1 MTFRPHTSHI
11 FQTAIAKMTALVAC
25 LILSSF
31 FVCAQDFDA
40 HVRVFFPFDSPVLS
54 ESYMTNAATFQ
65 TLDALVAGIKDGSSV
80 EVISYSSPEGN
91 VSYNLNLSRNRAK
104 SVVNFLEARYPEL
117 RGRIRTTSGAES
129 WDDLRRQVSADARL
143 SASAKKNILS
153 IIDGSDAPDTK
164 EKALKALPQYKAL
177 YSNYFRSL
185 RFADISLR
193 IENSDKVGVPA
204 ANSEI
209 SGGSVNAGK
218 RLPVVYF
225 PLSETTIHPE
235 YMGNEANIALL
246 REMLSDPERVPSRIV
261 IEGAASPEGPYS
273 INERLGANR
282 AKTLVN
288 FLVSEFPYLKDRI
301 VVRSVAEDWA
311 GLRAC
316 ILANGTL
323 GENAKSELI
332 GIIDSNN
339 TPARKEAL
347 LKASASYP
355 VVEKECLP
363 YIRYARIGNIEFEK
377 PAQPQPAVTTPQ
389 DTTPQD
395 TTPQDT
401 TVRET
406 VVPADTT
413 SAPVIIDT
421 TDLFPARDT
430 LDAIAAADTTATVKP
445 FEGGIVPA
453 FPAQFK
459 GNRNM
464 IAAVKTNLLY
474 DAVTALN
481 VEVEV
486 PIANRFSVTWEDVF
500 PWWETGNKYC
510 FQLWEMGAEARY
522 WFKPWETVGTEKLR
536 GWFVGPYVM
545 SGKYDFQYD
554 KSINYQGEMW
564 SVGATAGYAMPI
576 GKKKRVNLEFS
587 LSMGY
592 MKTHFRHYIPTDS
605 YDKLI
610 HDPAGDG
617 SFYNIFKYPTKAKV
631 SLVVP
636 ISYGKKEARHE

>member
-1 MTFRPHTSHI
+1 MTFRHRTDNI
-11 FQTAIAKMTALVAC
+11 FSVAITKMTALVVC
-25 LILSSF
+25 LALNVF
-31 FVCAQDFDA
+31 FMRAQVIDT
-40 HVRVFFPFDSPVLS
+40 HVRVYFPFDSPVLS
-54 ESYMTNAATFQ
+54 ESYMSNASAFHAI
-65 TLDALVAGIKDGSSV
+65 DSLVAGLQDGSV
-80 EVISYSSPEGN
+80 IEVVSYSSPEGN
-91 VSYNLNLSRNRAK
+91 VHYNLNLSRNRAA
-104 SVVNFLEARYPEL
+104 SVVSYLEAKYPQMH
-117 RGRIRTTSGAES
+117 GRIRTTSGAES
-129 WDDLRRQVSADARL
+129 WDDLRAKVSEDSRL
-143 SASAKKNILS
+143 SDSSKSAIVA
-153 IIDGSDAPDTK
+153 IIDGNDDPDSK
-164 EKALKALPQYKAL
+164 ESALKALPQYKAL

-185 RFADISLR
+185 RFADITLR
-193 IENSDKVGVPA
+193 IANLAKAEVQDE
-204 ANSEI
+204 NSEI
-209 SGGSVNAGK
+209 SEGSAARGEGQ
-218 RLPVVYF
+218 PIVYF
-225 PLSETTIHPE
+225 PLSETTIRPE
-235 YMGNEANIALL
+235 YMGNEANIAVL
-246 REMLSDPERVPSRIV
+246 REMLSDPNRVPSRV
-261 IEGAASPEGPYS
+261 FIEGAASPEGPVS
-273 INERLGANR
+273 INERLGATR
-282 AKTLVN
+282 AKVLVD
-288 FLVSEFPYLKDRI
+288 FLTSEFPYLKDRI

-311 GLRAC
+311 GLRAS

-323 GENAKSELI
+323 GSAEKEELI

-339 TPARKEAL
+339 SPARKEAL

-363 YIRYARIGNIEFEK
+363 YIRYARIGNIEFE
-377 PAQPQPAVTTPQ
+377 APAVTEPA
-389 DTTPQD
+389 DTTPKD
-395 TTPQDT
+395 TTPKDT
-401 TVRET
+401 VTT

-413 SAPVIIDT
+413 SAPVAVDT

-430 LDAIAAADTTATVKP
+430 LEAVAPVDTTAKVNP
-445 FEGGIVPA
+445 YEGGIVPA
-453 FPAQFK
+453 FPAPAK
-459 GNRNM
+459 GYRNM

-474 DAVTALN
+474 DAVTGLN

-486 PIANRFSVTWEDVF
+486 PIANRFSVAWEDVF

-510 FQLWEMGAEARY
+510 FQLWEMGAEARF

-554 KSINYQGEMW
+554 KSLNYQGELW

-592 MKTHFRHYIPTDS
+592 MKTHFRHYLPTDS

>member
-1 MTFRPHTSHI
+1 MTFRHRTNNI
-11 FQTAIAKMTALVAC
+11 FSVAITKMTALVVC
-25 LILSSF
+25 LALNVFSMR
-31 FVCAQDFDA
+31 AQDSDT
-40 HVRVFFPFDSPVLS
+40 HVRVYFPFDSPVLS
-54 ESYMTNAATFQ
+54 GTYMSNASAFHAI
-65 TLDALVAGIKDGSSV
+65 DSLVAGLQDGSV
-80 EVISYSSPEGN
+80 IEVVSYSSPEGN
-91 VSYNLNLSRNRAK
+91 VLYNLNLSRNRAA
-104 SVVNFLEARYPEL
+104 SVVSYLEAKYPQL
-117 RGRIRTTSGAES
+117 LGRIRTTSGAES
-129 WDDLRRQVSADARL
+129 WDDLRAKVSADSRL
-143 SASAKKNILS
+143 SDSSKSAIVA
-153 IIDGSDAPDTK
+153 IIDGNDDPDSK
-164 EKALKALPQYKAL
+164 ESALKALPQYKAL

-185 RFADISLR
+185 RFADITLR
-193 IENSDKVGVPA
+193 IANSAKAEVQDE
-204 ANSEI
+204 NSEI
-209 SGGSVNAGK
+209 SESSAAAGEGQ
-218 RLPVVYF
+218 PVVYF
-225 PLSETTIHPE
+225 PLSETTIRPE
-235 YMGNEANIALL
+235 YMGNEANIAVL
-246 REMLSDPERVPSRIV
+246 REMLSDPNRVPSRIV
-261 IEGAASPEGPYS
+261 IEGAASPEGPVS
-273 INERLGANR
+273 INERLGATR
-282 AKTLVN
+282 AKVLVN
-288 FLVSEFPYLKDRI
+288 FLTSEFPYLKDRI

-311 GLRAC
+311 GLRAS

-323 GENAKSELI
+323 GSSEKEEFI

-339 TPARKEAL
+339 SPARKEAL

-363 YIRYARIGNIEFEK
+363 YVRYARIGNIEFE
-377 PAQPQPAVTTPQ
+377 APAVTEPAVTEPA
-389 DTTPQD
+389 DTTPKD
-395 TTPQDT
+395 TTPKDT
-401 TVRET
+401 VTT

-413 SAPVIIDT
+413 SAPVAVDT

-430 LDAIAAADTTATVKP
+430 LEAVAPVDTTAKVNP
-445 FEGGIVPA
+445 YEGGIVPA
-453 FPAQFK
+453 FPAPAK
-459 GNRNM
+459 GYRNM

-474 DAVTALN
+474 DAVTGLN

-486 PIANRFSVTWEDVF
+486 PIANRFSVAWEDVF

-510 FQLWEMGAEARY
+510 FQLWEMGAEARF

-554 KSINYQGEMW
+554 KSINYQGELW

-592 MKTHFRHYIPTDS
+592 MKTHFRHYLPTDS

>member
-1 MTFRPHTSHI
+1 MTFRHRTNNI
-11 FQTAIAKMTALVAC
+11 FSVAIAKMTALVVC
-25 LILSSF
+25 LALNVFSMR
-31 FVCAQDFDA
+31 AQDNSA
-40 HVRVFFPFDSPVLS
+40 HIRVYFPFDSPVLS
-54 ESYMTNAATFQ
+54 ESYMSNASAFHAI
-65 TLDALVAGIKDGSSV
+65 DSLVAGLQDGSV
-80 EVISYSSPEGN
+80 IEVVSYSSPEGN
-91 VSYNLNLSRNRAK
+91 VHYNLNLSRNRAA
-104 SVVNFLEARYPEL
+104 SVVSYLEAKYPQMH
-117 RGRIRTTSGAES
+117 GRIRTTSGAES
-129 WDDLRRQVSADARL
+129 WDDLRAKVSADSRL
-143 SASAKKNILS
+143 SDSSKSAIVA
-153 IIDGSDAPDTK
+153 IIDGNDDPDSK
-164 EKALKALPQYKAL
+164 ESALKALPQYKAL

-185 RFADISLR
+185 RFADITLR
-193 IENSDKVGVPA
+193 IANLAKTEVQDENSGISEGSA
-204 ANSEI
+204 ARGE
-209 SGGSVNAGK
+209 G
-218 RLPVVYF
+218 RPVVYF
-225 PLSETTIHPE
+225 PLSETTIRPE
-235 YMGNEANIALL
+235 YMGNEANIAVL
-246 REMLSDPERVPSRIV
+246 REMLSDPNRVPSRVV
-261 IEGAASPEGPYS
+261 IEGAASPEGPVS
-273 INERLGANR
+273 INERLGATR
-282 AKTLVN
+282 AKVLVD
-288 FLVSEFPYLKDRI
+288 FLTSEFPYLKSRI

-323 GENAKSELI
+323 GSAEKEELI

-339 TPARKEAL
+339 SPARKEAL

-363 YIRYARIGNIEFEK
+363 YIRYARIGNIEFE
-377 PAQPQPAVTTPQ
+377 APAVTEPA
-389 DTTPQD
+389 DTTPED
-395 TTPQDT
+395 TTPKDT
-401 TVRET
+401 VTT

-413 SAPVIIDT
+413 SAPVAVDT

-430 LDAIAAADTTATVKP
+430 LEAVAPVDTTAKVKP
-445 FEGGIVPA
+445 YEGGIVPA
-453 FPAQFK
+453 FPAPAK
-459 GNRNM
+459 GYRNM

-474 DAVTALN
+474 DAVTGLN

-486 PIANRFSVTWEDVF
+486 PIANRFSVAWEDVF

-554 KSINYQGEMW
+554 RNINYQGELW

-592 MKTHFRHYIPTDS
+592 MKTHFRHYLPTDS

>member
-1 MTFRPHTSHI
+1 MTFRHRTNNI
-11 FQTAIAKMTALVAC
+11 FSVAITKMTALVVC
-25 LILSSF
+25 LALNVFSMR
-31 FVCAQDFDA
+31 AQVSDT
-40 HVRVFFPFDSPVLS
+40 HVRVYFPFDSPVLS
-54 ESYMTNAATFQ
+54 ESYMSNASAFHAI
-65 TLDALVAGIKDGSSV
+65 DSLVAGLQDGSV
-80 EVISYSSPEGN
+80 IEVVSYSSPEGN
-91 VSYNLNLSRNRAK
+91 VHYNLNLSRNRAA
-104 SVVNFLEARYPEL
+104 SVVSYLEAKYPQMH
-117 RGRIRTTSGAES
+117 GRIRTTSGAES
-129 WDDLRRQVSADARL
+129 WDDLRAKVSEDSRL
-143 SASAKKNILS
+143 SDSSKSAIVA
-153 IIDGSDAPDTK
+153 IIDGNDDPDSK
-164 EKALKALPQYKAL
+164 ESALKALPQYKAL

-185 RFADISLR
+185 RFADITLR
-193 IENSDKVGVPA
+193 IANLAKAEVQDE
-204 ANSEI
+204 NSEI
-209 SGGSVNAGK
+209 SEGSAARGEGQ
-218 RLPVVYF
+218 PVVYF
-225 PLSETTIHPE
+225 PLSETTIRPE
-235 YMGNEANIALL
+235 YMGNEANIAVL
-246 REMLSDPERVPSRIV
+246 REMLSDPNRVPSRVV
-261 IEGAASPEGPYS
+261 IEGAASPEGPVS
-273 INERLGANR
+273 INERLGATR
-282 AKTLVN
+282 AKVLVD
-288 FLVSEFPYLKDRI
+288 FLTSEFPYLKDRI

-311 GLRAC
+311 GLRAS

-323 GENAKSELI
+323 GSAEKEELI

-339 TPARKEAL
+339 SPARKEAL

-363 YIRYARIGNIEFEK
+363 YIRYARIGNIEFE
-377 PAQPQPAVTTPQ
+377 APAVTEPAVTEPA
-389 DTTPQD
+389 DTTPKD
-395 TTPQDT
+395 TTPKDT
-401 TVRET
+401 VTT

-413 SAPVIIDT
+413 SAPVAVDT

-430 LDAIAAADTTATVKP
+430 LEAVAPVDTTAKVNP
-445 FEGGIVPA
+445 YEGGIVPA
-453 FPAQFK
+453 FPAPAK
-459 GNRNM
+459 GYRNM

-474 DAVTALN
+474 DAVTGLN

-486 PIANRFSVTWEDVF
+486 PIANRFSVAWEDVF

-510 FQLWEMGAEARY
+510 FQLWEMGAEARF

-554 KSINYQGEMW
+554 KSINYQGELW

-592 MKTHFRHYIPTDS
+592 MKTHFRHYLPTDS

>member
-1 MTFRPHTSHI
+1 MTFRHRTSNI
-11 FQTAIAKMTALVAC
+11 FSVAITKMTALVAC
-25 LILSSF
+25 LFLSVF
-31 FVCAQDFDA
+31 YVRAQANDA
-40 HVRVFFPFDSPVLS
+40 RVRVYFPFDSPVLS
-54 ESYMTNAATFQ
+54 ETYMSNASAFQ
-65 TLDALVAGIKDGSSV
+65 AIDNYVAGLQDGSTI
-80 EVISYSSPEGN
+80 EVVSYSSPEGN
-91 VSYNLNLSRNRAK
+91 VNYNLNLSRNRAK
-104 SVVNFLEARYPEL
+104 SVVSFLEAKYPQL

-129 WDDLRRQVSADARL
+129 WDDLRSQVSADSRL
-143 SASAKKNILS
+143 SASAKKSILS
-153 IIDGSDAPDTK
+153 IIDGSDAPDVK
-164 EKALKALPQYKAL
+164 ESALKALPQYKAL

-193 IENSDKVGVPA
+193 IENSAKVGDSA
-204 ANSEI
+204 ANSEFSASSANMTG
-209 SGGSVNAGK
+209 SG
-218 RLPVVYF
+218 LPIVYF

-235 YMGNEANIALL
+235 YMGNEANIAVL

-273 INERLGANR
+273 INERLGATR
-282 AKTLVN
+282 AKVLVN
-288 FLVSEFPYLKDRI
+288 FLTSEFPYLKNRI
-301 VVRSVAEDWA
+301 VVRSVAEDWD

-316 ILANGTL
+316 ILANGSL
-323 GENAKSELI
+323 SEGEKAELV

-339 TPARKEAL
+339 SPVRKEAL

-363 YIRYARIGNIEFEK
+363 YIRYARIGNIEFETS
-377 PAQPQPAVTTPQ
+377 PAVE
-389 DTTPQD
+389 DTTPKD
-395 TTPQDT
+395 TTPKDT
-401 TVRET
+401 VTT

-413 SAPVIIDT
+413 SAPVAVDT

-430 LDAIAAADTTATVKP
+430 LDAVAPVDTTAKVNPYT
-445 FEGGIVPA
+445 GGIVPA
-453 FPAQFK
+453 FPAPAK
-459 GNRNM
+459 GYRNM

-474 DAVTALN
+474 DAVTGLN

-486 PIANRFSVTWEDVF
+486 PIANRFSVAWEDVF

-522 WFKPWETVGTEKLR
+522 WFKPWETIGTEKLR

-636 ISYGKKEARHE
+636 LTYGKKEVRHE

>member
-1 MTFRPHTSHI
+1 MTLRHHTSNI
-11 FQTAIAKMTALVAC
+11 FTSAIAKMTALVVC
-25 LILSSF
+25 LVLSVFS
-31 FVCAQDFDA
+31 VRAQANDA
-40 HVRVFFPFDSPVLS
+40 HVRVYFPFDSPVLS
-54 ESYMTNAATFQ
+54 ENYMSNASAFQ
-65 TLDALVAGIKDGSSV
+65 AIDNYVAGLQDGSTI
-80 EVISYSSPEGN
+80 EVVSYSSPEGN
-91 VSYNLNLSRNRAK
+91 VHYNLNLSRNRAK
-104 SVVNFLEARYPEL
+104 SVVNYLEAKYPQL
-117 RGRIRTTSGAES
+117 HGRIRTTSGAES
-129 WDDLRRQVSADARL
+129 WDDLRAKVSADSRL
-143 SASAKKNILS
+143 SASSKKSILS
-153 IIDGSDAPDTK
+153 IIDSNDAPDSK
-164 EKALKALPQYKAL
+164 ESALKALPQYKAL

-193 IENSDKVGVPA
+193 IENYANAGDSA
-204 ANSEI
+204 ANSEF
-209 SGGSVNAGK
+209 SESSANMTGRG
-218 RLPVVYF
+218 LPIVYF

-235 YMGNEANIALL
+235 YMGNEANIAVL

-282 AKTLVN
+282 ARTLVN
-288 FLVSEFPYLKDRI
+288 FLVSEFPYLKDRL
-301 VVRSVAEDWA
+301 VVRSVAEDWD

-323 GENAKSELI
+323 GENEKSELI
-332 GIIDSNN
+332 GIIDSSN

-377 PAQPQPAVTTPQ
+377 PATVEPV
-389 DTTPQD
+389 DTTPVD
-395 TTPQDT
+395 TTPKDTVT
-401 TVRET
+401 TVA
-406 VVPADTT
+406 PADTT
-413 SAPVIIDT
+413 ATPAAVDT
-421 TDLFPARDT
+421 TNLFPARDT
-430 LDAIAAADTTATVKP
+430 LDAIPAADTTAAVKP

-453 FPAQFK
+453 FPAPAK
-459 GNRNM
+459 GYRNM

-474 DAVTALN
+474 DAVTGLN

-486 PIANRFSVTWEDVF
+486 PIANRFSVAWEDVF

-510 FQLWEMGAEARY
+510 FQLWEMGAEARF

-554 KSINYQGEMW
+554 KSLNYQGELW

-592 MKTHFRHYIPTDS
+592 MKTHFRHYLPTDN

-636 ISYGKKEARHE
+636 LTYGKKEVRHE

>member
-1 MTFRPHTSHI
+1 MTFRHHTSNI
-11 FQTAIAKMTALVAC
+11 FKSVIAKMTALVAC
-25 LILSSF
+25 LILNVF
-31 FVCAQDFDA
+31 FVRAQDSDA
-40 HVRVFFPFDSPVLS
+40 QVRVFFPFDSPVLS
-54 ESYMTNAATFQ
+54 ESYMTNATTFR
-65 TLDALVAGIKDGSSV
+65 TLDALVAGIKDGSAV
-80 EVISYSSPEGN
+80 EIISYSSPEGN

-104 SVVNFLEARYPEL
+104 AVVNFLEAKYPQL

-129 WDDLRRQVSADARL
+129 WDDLRSQVSADTRL

-153 IIDGSDAPDTK
+153 IIDGNDMPDVK
-164 EKALKALPQYKAL
+164 ESALKALPQYKAL

-193 IENSDKVGVPA
+193 IENSAKVGDSS

-209 SGGSVNAGK
+209 SKSSANTSGRG
-218 RLPVVYF
+218 LPIVYF
-225 PLSETTIHPE
+225 PLSETTIYPE
-235 YMGNEANIALL
+235 YMGNEANIAVL

-261 IEGAASPEGPYS
+261 IEGAASPEGPLS

-282 AKTLVN
+282 ARTLVN
-288 FLVSEFPYLKDRI
+288 FLVAEFPYLKDRL

-323 GENAKSELI
+323 TENEKSELI

-377 PAQPQPAVTTPQ
+377 PATVTPV
-389 DTTPQD
+389 DTT
-395 TTPQDT
+395 
-401 TVRET
+401 
-406 VVPADTT
+406 A
-413 SAPVIIDT
+413 APVAVDS
-421 TDLFPARDT
+421 TDLFPAKDT
-430 LDAIAAADTTATVKP
+430 LNAIPAADTTATVKP

-522 WFKPWETVGTEKLR
+522 WFKPWETIGTEKLR

-545 SGKYDFQYD
+545 SGKYDFQND

-576 GKKKRVNLEFS
+576 GRKKRVNLEFS

-636 ISYGKKEARHE
+636 ISYGKKEVSHE

>member
-1 MTFRPHTSHI
+1 MTFRHRTSNI
-11 FQTAIAKMTALVAC
+11 FSVAIAKMTALVAC
-25 LILSSF
+25 LLLNVF
-31 FVCAQDFDA
+31 FMRAQDSDT
-40 HVRVFFPFDSPVLS
+40 HVRVYFPFDSPVLS
-54 ESYMTNAATFQ
+54 ESYMSNASAFHAI
-65 TLDALVAGIKDGSSV
+65 DSLVAGLQDGSV
-80 EVISYSSPEGN
+80 IEVVSYSSLEGN
-91 VSYNLNLSRNRAK
+91 VHYNLNLSRNRAA
-104 SVVNFLEARYPEL
+104 SVVSYLEAKYPQMH
-117 RGRIRTTSGAES
+117 GRIRTTSGAES
-129 WDDLRRQVSADARL
+129 WDDLRAKVSADSRL
-143 SASAKKNILS
+143 SDSSKSTIVA
-153 IIDGSDAPDTK
+153 IIDGNDDPDSK
-164 EKALKALPQYKAL
+164 ESALKALPQYKAL

-185 RFADISLR
+185 RFADITLR
-193 IENSDKVGVPA
+193 IANLAKAEVQDE
-204 ANSEI
+204 NSEI
-209 SGGSVNAGK
+209 SEGSAARGEGQ
-218 RLPVVYF
+218 PVVYF
-225 PLSETTIHPE
+225 PLSETTIRPE
-235 YMGNEANIALL
+235 YMGNEANIAVL
-246 REMLSDPERVPSRIV
+246 REMLSDPNRVPSRVV
-261 IEGAASPEGPYS
+261 IEGAASPEGPVS
-273 INERLGANR
+273 INERLGATR
-282 AKTLVN
+282 AKVLVN
-288 FLVSEFPYLKDRI
+288 FLTSEFPYLKDRI

-311 GLRAC
+311 GLRAN

-323 GENAKSELI
+323 GSAEKEELI

-339 TPARKEAL
+339 SPVRKEAL

-363 YIRYARIGNIEFEK
+363 YIRYARIGNIEFE
-377 PAQPQPAVTTPQ
+377 APAVTEPA
-389 DTTPQD
+389 DTTPKD
-395 TTPQDT
+395 TTPKDT
-401 TVRET
+401 VTT

-413 SAPVIIDT
+413 SAPVAVDT

-430 LDAIAAADTTATVKP
+430 LEAVAPVDTTAKVNP
-445 FEGGIVPA
+445 YEGGIVPA
-453 FPAQFK
+453 FPAPAK
-459 GNRNM
+459 GYRNM

-474 DAVTALN
+474 DAVTGLN

-486 PIANRFSVTWEDVF
+486 PIANRFSVAWEDVF

-510 FQLWEMGAEARY
+510 FQLWEMGAEARF

-554 KSINYQGEMW
+554 KSLNYQGELW

-592 MKTHFRHYIPTDS
+592 MKTHFRHYLPTDS

>member
-1 MTFRPHTSHI
+1 MTFRHRTNNI
-11 FQTAIAKMTALVAC
+11 FSVAITKMTALVVC
-25 LILSSF
+25 LALNVF
-31 FVCAQDFDA
+31 FLRAQDSDA
-40 HVRVFFPFDSPVLS
+40 QVRVYFPFDSPVLS
-54 ESYMTNAATFQ
+54 ESYMSNASAFHAI
-65 TLDALVAGIKDGSSV
+65 DSLVAGLQNGSV
-80 EVISYSSPEGN
+80 IEVVSYSSPEGN
-91 VSYNLNLSRNRAK
+91 VHYNLNLSRNRAA
-104 SVVNFLEARYPEL
+104 SVVSYLEAKYPQMH
-117 RGRIRTTSGAES
+117 GRIRTTSGAES
-129 WDDLRRQVSADARL
+129 WDDLRTKVSADSRL
-143 SASAKKNILS
+143 SDSSKSAIVA
-153 IIDGSDAPDTK
+153 IIDGNDDPDSK
-164 EKALKALPQYKAL
+164 ESALKALPQYKAL

-185 RFADISLR
+185 RFADITLR
-193 IENSDKVGVPA
+193 IANLAKAEVRDE
-204 ANSEI
+204 NSEI
-209 SGGSVNAGK
+209 SEGSAARGEG
-218 RLPVVYF
+218 LPVVYF
-225 PLSETTIHPE
+225 PLSETTIRPE
-235 YMGNEANIALL
+235 YMGNEANIAVL
-246 REMLSDPERVPSRIV
+246 REMLSDPNRVPSRVV
-261 IEGAASPEGPYS
+261 IEGAASPEGPVS
-273 INERLGANR
+273 INERLGATR
-282 AKTLVN
+282 AKVLVD
-288 FLVSEFPYLKDRI
+288 FLTSEFPYLKDRI

-311 GLRAC
+311 GLRAS

-323 GENAKSELI
+323 GSSEKEEFI

-339 TPARKEAL
+339 SPARKEAL

-363 YIRYARIGNIEFEK
+363 YVRYARIGNIEFE
-377 PAQPQPAVTTPQ
+377 APAVTEPA
-389 DTTPQD
+389 DTTPKD
-395 TTPQDT
+395 TTPKDT
-401 TVRET
+401 VTT

-413 SAPVIIDT
+413 SAPVAVDT

-430 LDAIAAADTTATVKP
+430 LEAVAPVDTTAKVKP
-445 FEGGIVPA
+445 YEGGIVPA
-453 FPAQFK
+453 FPAPAK
-459 GNRNM
+459 GYRNM

-474 DAVTALN
+474 DAVTGLN

-486 PIANRFSVTWEDVF
+486 PIANRFSVAWEDVF

-554 KSINYQGEMW
+554 KSINYQGELW

-592 MKTHFRHYIPTDS
+592 MKTHFRHYLPTDS

>member
-1 MTFRPHTSHI
+1 MTFRHRTNNI
-11 FQTAIAKMTALVAC
+11 FSVAITKMTALVVC
-25 LILSSF
+25 LALNVFSMR
-31 FVCAQDFDA
+31 AQVSDT
-40 HVRVFFPFDSPVLS
+40 HVRVYFPFDSPVLS
-54 ESYMTNAATFQ
+54 ESYMSNASAFHAI
-65 TLDALVAGIKDGSSV
+65 DSLVAGLQDGSV
-80 EVISYSSPEGN
+80 IEVVSYSSPEGN
-91 VSYNLNLSRNRAK
+91 VHYNLNLSRNRAA
-104 SVVNFLEARYPEL
+104 SVVSYLEAKYPQMH
-117 RGRIRTTSGAES
+117 GRIRTTSGAES
-129 WDDLRRQVSADARL
+129 WDDLRAKVSEDSRL
-143 SASAKKNILS
+143 SDSSKSAIVA
-153 IIDGSDAPDTK
+153 IIDGNDDPDSK
-164 EKALKALPQYKAL
+164 ESALKALPQYKAL

-185 RFADISLR
+185 RFADITLR
-193 IENSDKVGVPA
+193 IANLAKAEVRDE
-204 ANSEI
+204 NSEI
-209 SGGSVNAGK
+209 SEGSAARGEGQ
-218 RLPVVYF
+218 PVVYF
-225 PLSETTIHPE
+225 PLSETTIRPE
-235 YMGNEANIALL
+235 YMGNEANIAVL
-246 REMLSDPERVPSRIV
+246 REMLSDPNRVPSRVV
-261 IEGAASPEGPYS
+261 IEGAASPEGPVS
-273 INERLGANR
+273 INERLGATR
-282 AKTLVN
+282 AKVLVD
-288 FLVSEFPYLKDRI
+288 FLTSEFPYLKDRI

-311 GLRAC
+311 GLRAS

-323 GENAKSELI
+323 GSAEKEELI

-339 TPARKEAL
+339 SPARKEAL

-363 YIRYARIGNIEFEK
+363 YIRYARIGNIEFE
-377 PAQPQPAVTTPQ
+377 APAVTEPA
-389 DTTPQD
+389 DTTPKD
-395 TTPQDT
+395 TTPKDT
-401 TVRET
+401 VTT

-413 SAPVIIDT
+413 SAPVAVDT

-430 LDAIAAADTTATVKP
+430 LEAVAPVDTTAKVNP
-445 FEGGIVPA
+445 YEGGIVPA
-453 FPAQFK
+453 FPAPAK
-459 GNRNM
+459 GYRNM

-474 DAVTALN
+474 DAVTGLN

-486 PIANRFSVTWEDVF
+486 PIANRFSVAWEDVF

-510 FQLWEMGAEARY
+510 FQLWEMGAEARF

-554 KSINYQGEMW
+554 KSLNYQGELW

-592 MKTHFRHYIPTDS
+592 MKTHFRHYLPTDS

>member
-1 MTFRPHTSHI
+1 MTFRHRTNNI
-11 FQTAIAKMTALVAC
+11 FSVAITKMTALVVC
-25 LILSSF
+25 LALNVF
-31 FVCAQDFDA
+31 FMRAQVIDT
-40 HVRVFFPFDSPVLS
+40 HVRVYFPFDSPVLS
-54 ESYMTNAATFQ
+54 ESYMSNASAFHAI
-65 TLDALVAGIKDGSSV
+65 DSLVAGLQDGSV
-80 EVISYSSPEGN
+80 IEVVSYSSPEGN
-91 VSYNLNLSRNRAK
+91 VHYNLNLSRNRAA
-104 SVVNFLEARYPEL
+104 SVVSYLEAKYPQMH
-117 RGRIRTTSGAES
+117 GRIRTTSGAES
-129 WDDLRRQVSADARL
+129 WDDLRAKVSEDSRL
-143 SASAKKNILS
+143 SDSSKSAIVA
-153 IIDGSDAPDTK
+153 IIDGNDDPDSK
-164 EKALKALPQYKAL
+164 ESALKALPQYKAL

-185 RFADISLR
+185 RFADITLR
-193 IENSDKVGVPA
+193 IANLAKAEVRDE
-204 ANSEI
+204 NSEI
-209 SGGSVNAGK
+209 SEGSAARGEGQ
-218 RLPVVYF
+218 PVVYF
-225 PLSETTIHPE
+225 PLSETTIRPE
-235 YMGNEANIALL
+235 YMGNEANIAVL
-246 REMLSDPERVPSRIV
+246 REMLSDPNRVPSRVV
-261 IEGAASPEGPYS
+261 IEGAASPEGPVS
-273 INERLGANR
+273 INERLGATR
-282 AKTLVN
+282 AKVLVD
-288 FLVSEFPYLKDRI
+288 FLTSEFPYLKDRI

-311 GLRAC
+311 GLRAS

-323 GENAKSELI
+323 GSAEKEELI

-339 TPARKEAL
+339 SPARKEAL
-347 LKASASYP
+347 LKASTSYP

-363 YIRYARIGNIEFEK
+363 YIRYARIGNIEFE
-377 PAQPQPAVTTPQ
+377 APAVTEPA
-389 DTTPQD
+389 DTTPKD
-395 TTPQDT
+395 TTPKDT
-401 TVRET
+401 VTT

-413 SAPVIIDT
+413 SAPVAVDT

-430 LDAIAAADTTATVKP
+430 LEAVAPVDTTAKVNP
-445 FEGGIVPA
+445 YEGGIVPA
-453 FPAQFK
+453 FPAPAK
-459 GNRNM
+459 GYRNM

-474 DAVTALN
+474 DAVTGLN

-486 PIANRFSVTWEDVF
+486 PIANRFSVAWEDVF

-510 FQLWEMGAEARY
+510 FQLWEMGAEARF

-554 KSINYQGEMW
+554 KSLNYQGELW

-592 MKTHFRHYIPTDS
+592 MKTHFRHYLPTDS

>member
-1 MTFRPHTSHI
+1 MTFRHRTNNI
-11 FQTAIAKMTALVAC
+11 FSVAITKMTALVVC
-25 LILSSF
+25 LALNVFSMR
-31 FVCAQDFDA
+31 AQVSDT
-40 HVRVFFPFDSPVLS
+40 HVRVYFPFDSPVLS
-54 ESYMTNAATFQ
+54 ESYMSNASAFHAI
-65 TLDALVAGIKDGSSV
+65 DSLVAGLQDGSV
-80 EVISYSSPEGN
+80 IEVVSYSSLEGN
-91 VSYNLNLSRNRAK
+91 VHYNLNLSRNRAA
-104 SVVNFLEARYPEL
+104 SVVSYLEAKYPQL
-117 RGRIRTTSGAES
+117 LGRIRTTSGAES
-129 WDDLRRQVSADARL
+129 WDDLRAKVSADSRL
-143 SASAKKNILS
+143 SASSKNDIIS
-153 IIDGSDAPDTK
+153 IIDGNDAPDSK
-164 EKALKALPQYKAL
+164 ESALKALSQYKSL

-185 RFADISLR
+185 RFADITLR
-193 IENSDKVGVPA
+193 IEDSAKPEA
-204 ANSEI
+204 QYANSEI
-209 SGGSVNAGK
+209 SESSAAAGK
-218 RLPVVYF
+218 GQPVVYF
-225 PLSETTIHPE
+225 PLSETTIRPE
-235 YMGNEANIALL
+235 YMGNEANIAVL
-246 REMLSDPERVPSRIV
+246 REMLSDPKRVPSRVV
-261 IEGAASPEGPYS
+261 IEGAASPEGPVS
-273 INERLGANR
+273 INERLGATR
-282 AKTLVN
+282 AKVLVD
-288 FLVSEFPYLKDRI
+288 FLTSEFPYLKSRI
-301 VVRSVAEDWA
+301 IVRSVAEDWA
-311 GLRAC
+311 GLRAS

-323 GENAKSELI
+323 GSAEKEELI

-339 TPARKEAL
+339 SPARKEAL
-347 LKASASYP
+347 IKASASYP

-377 PAQPQPAVTTPQ
+377 PATVEPVDTTAKDTVTTVAPV
-389 DTTPQD
+389 DTTA
-395 TTPQDT
+395 TPAA
-401 TVRET
+401 V
-406 VVPADTT
+406 
-413 SAPVIIDT
+413 DT
-421 TDLFPARDT
+421 TDLFHAKDT
-430 LDAIAAADTTATVKP
+430 LNAIPAADTTATVKP

-453 FPAQFK
+453 FPAPAK

-474 DAVTALN
+474 DAVTGLN

-554 KSINYQGEMW
+554 KSINYQGELW

-592 MKTHFRHYIPTDS
+592 MKTHFRHYLPTDS

>member
-1 MTFRPHTSHI
+1 MTFRHHTDNI
-11 FQTAIAKMTALVAC
+11 FSVAITKMTALVVC
-25 LILSSF
+25 LALNVF
-31 FVCAQDFDA
+31 FLRAQDSDA
-40 HVRVFFPFDSPVLS
+40 QVRVYFPFDSPVLS
-54 ESYMTNAATFQ
+54 ESYMSNASAFHAI
-65 TLDALVAGIKDGSSV
+65 DSLVAGLQDGSV
-80 EVISYSSPEGN
+80 IEVVSYSSLEGN
-91 VSYNLNLSRNRAK
+91 VHYNLNLSRNRAA
-104 SVVNFLEARYPEL
+104 SVVSYLEAKYPQMH
-117 RGRIRTTSGAES
+117 GRIRTTSGAES
-129 WDDLRRQVSADARL
+129 WDDLRAKVSEDSRL
-143 SASAKKNILS
+143 SDSSKSAIVA
-153 IIDGSDAPDTK
+153 IIDGNDDPDSK
-164 EKALKALPQYKAL
+164 ESALKALPQYKAL

-185 RFADISLR
+185 RFADITLR
-193 IENSDKVGVPA
+193 IANLAKAEVRDE
-204 ANSEI
+204 NSEI
-209 SGGSVNAGK
+209 SEGSAARGEGQ
-218 RLPVVYF
+218 PVVYF
-225 PLSETTIHPE
+225 PLSETTIRPE
-235 YMGNEANIALL
+235 YMGNEANIAVL
-246 REMLSDPERVPSRIV
+246 REMLSDPNRVPSRVV
-261 IEGAASPEGPYS
+261 IEGAASPEGPVS
-273 INERLGANR
+273 INERLGATR
-282 AKTLVN
+282 AKVLVD
-288 FLVSEFPYLKDRI
+288 FLTSEFPYLKDRI

-311 GLRAC
+311 GLRAS

-323 GENAKSELI
+323 GSSEKEELI

-339 TPARKEAL
+339 SPAHKEAL

-363 YIRYARIGNIEFEK
+363 YIRYARIGNIEFE
-377 PAQPQPAVTTPQ
+377 APAVTEPA
-389 DTTPQD
+389 DTTPKD
-395 TTPQDT
+395 TTPKDT
-401 TVRET
+401 VTT

-413 SAPVIIDT
+413 SAPVAVDT

-430 LDAIAAADTTATVKP
+430 LEAVAPVDTTAKVNP
-445 FEGGIVPA
+445 YEGGIVPA
-453 FPAQFK
+453 FPAPAK
-459 GNRNM
+459 GYRNM

-474 DAVTALN
+474 DAVTGLN

-486 PIANRFSVTWEDVF
+486 PIANRFSVAWEDVF

-510 FQLWEMGAEARY
+510 FQLWEMGAEARF

-554 KSINYQGEMW
+554 KSINYQGELW

-592 MKTHFRHYIPTDS
+592 MKTHFRHYLPTDS

>member
-1 MTFRPHTSHI
+1 MTFRHRTNNI
-11 FQTAIAKMTALVAC
+11 FSVAITKMTALVVC
-25 LILSSF
+25 LALNVFSMR
-31 FVCAQDFDA
+31 AQVSDT
-40 HVRVFFPFDSPVLS
+40 HVRVYFPFDSPVLS
-54 ESYMTNAATFQ
+54 ESYMSNASAFHAI
-65 TLDALVAGIKDGSSV
+65 DSLVAGLQDGSV
-80 EVISYSSPEGN
+80 IEVVSYSSPEGN
-91 VSYNLNLSRNRAK
+91 VHYNLNLSRNRAA
-104 SVVNFLEARYPEL
+104 SVVSYLEAKYPQMH
-117 RGRIRTTSGAES
+117 GRIRTTSGAES
-129 WDDLRRQVSADARL
+129 WDDLRAKVSEDSRL
-143 SASAKKNILS
+143 SDSSKSAIVA
-153 IIDGSDAPDTK
+153 IIDGNDDPDSK
-164 EKALKALPQYKAL
+164 ESALKALPQYKAL

-185 RFADISLR
+185 RFADITLR
-193 IENSDKVGVPA
+193 IANLAKAEVQDE
-204 ANSEI
+204 NSEI
-209 SGGSVNAGK
+209 SEGSAARGEGQ
-218 RLPVVYF
+218 PVVYF
-225 PLSETTIHPE
+225 PLSETTIRPE
-235 YMGNEANIALL
+235 YMGNEANIAVL
-246 REMLSDPERVPSRIV
+246 REMLSDPNRVPSRVV
-261 IEGAASPEGPYS
+261 IEGAASPEGPVS
-273 INERLGANR
+273 INERLGATR
-282 AKTLVN
+282 AKVLVD
-288 FLVSEFPYLKDRI
+288 FLTSEFPYLKNRI

-311 GLRAC
+311 GLRAS

-323 GENAKSELI
+323 GSAEKEELI

-339 TPARKEAL
+339 SPARKEAL
-347 LKASASYP
+347 LKASTSYP

-363 YIRYARIGNIEFEK
+363 YIRYARIGNIEFE
-377 PAQPQPAVTTPQ
+377 APAVTEPA
-389 DTTPQD
+389 DTTPKD
-395 TTPQDT
+395 TTPKDT
-401 TVRET
+401 VTT

-413 SAPVIIDT
+413 SAPVAVDT

-430 LDAIAAADTTATVKP
+430 LEAVAPVDTTAKVNP
-445 FEGGIVPA
+445 YEGGIVPA
-453 FPAQFK
+453 FPAPAK
-459 GNRNM
+459 GYRNM

-474 DAVTALN
+474 DAVTGLN

-486 PIANRFSVTWEDVF
+486 PIANRFSVAWEDVF

-510 FQLWEMGAEARY
+510 FQLWEMGAEARF

-554 KSINYQGEMW
+554 KSLNYQGELW

-592 MKTHFRHYIPTDS
+592 MKTHFRHYLPTDS

>member
-1 MTFRPHTSHI
+1 MTFRHHTSNI
-11 FQTAIAKMTALVAC
+11 FTSAIAKMTALVAC
-25 LILSSF
+25 LILNAF
-31 FVCAQDFDA
+31 FVRAQSSDA
-40 HVRVFFPFDSPVLS
+40 QVRVFFPFDSPVLS
-54 ESYMTNAATFQ
+54 ESYMTNATTFQ
-65 TLDALVAGIKDGSSV
+65 TLDALVAGIKDGSTV

-104 SVVNFLEARYPEL
+104 AVVNFLEAKYPQL

-129 WDDLRRQVSADARL
+129 WDDLRSQVSADSRL
-143 SASAKKNILS
+143 SASAKKSILS
-153 IIDGSDAPDTK
+153 IIDGGDAPDVK
-164 EKALKALPQYKAL
+164 ESALKALPQYKAL

-193 IENSDKVGVPA
+193 IENSAKVGDSA
-204 ANSEI
+204 ANSEF
-209 SGGSVNAGK
+209 SASSANMTGRG
-218 RLPVVYF
+218 LPIVYF

-235 YMGNEANIALL
+235 YMGNEANIAVL

-261 IEGAASPEGPYS
+261 IEGAASPEGPLS

-282 AKTLVN
+282 ARTLVN
-288 FLVSEFPYLKDRI
+288 FLVAEFPYLKDRL

-323 GENAKSELI
+323 GENEKSELI

-377 PAQPQPAVTTPQ
+377 PATVEPV
-389 DTTPQD
+389 DTTPVD
-395 TTPQDT
+395 TTPKDTATTVTPVDT
-401 TVRET
+401 TAT
-406 VVPADTT
+406 PA
-413 SAPVIIDT
+413 AVDT
-421 TDLFPARDT
+421 TDLFHAKDT
-430 LDAIAAADTTATVKP
+430 LNAIPAADTTATVKP

-453 FPAQFK
+453 FPAPAK
-459 GNRNM
+459 GYRNM

-522 WFKPWETVGTEKLR
+522 WFKPWETIGTEKLR

-576 GKKKRVNLEFS
+576 GKKKRLNLEFS

>member
-1 MTFRPHTSHI
+1 MTFRHRTNNI
-11 FQTAIAKMTALVAC
+11 FSVAITKMTALVVC
-25 LILSSF
+25 LALNVFSMR
-31 FVCAQDFDA
+31 AQVSDT
-40 HVRVFFPFDSPVLS
+40 HVRVYFPFDSPVLS
-54 ESYMTNAATFQ
+54 ESYMSNASAFHAI
-65 TLDALVAGIKDGSSV
+65 DSLVAGLQDGSV
-80 EVISYSSPEGN
+80 IEVVSYSSPEGN
-91 VSYNLNLSRNRAK
+91 VHYNLNLSRNRAA
-104 SVVNFLEARYPEL
+104 SVVSYLEAKYPQMH
-117 RGRIRTTSGAES
+117 GRIRTTSGAES
-129 WDDLRRQVSADARL
+129 WDDLRAKVSEDSRL
-143 SASAKKNILS
+143 SDSSKSAIVA
-153 IIDGSDAPDTK
+153 IIDGNDDPDSK
-164 EKALKALPQYKAL
+164 ESALKALPQYKAL

-185 RFADISLR
+185 RFADITLR
-193 IENSDKVGVPA
+193 IANLAKAEVQDE
-204 ANSEI
+204 NSEI
-209 SGGSVNAGK
+209 SEGSAARGEGQ
-218 RLPVVYF
+218 PVVYF
-225 PLSETTIHPE
+225 PLSETTIRPE
-235 YMGNEANIALL
+235 YMGNEANIAVL
-246 REMLSDPERVPSRIV
+246 REMLSDPKRVPSRVV
-261 IEGAASPEGPYS
+261 IEGAASPEGPVS
-273 INERLGANR
+273 INERLGATR
-282 AKTLVN
+282 AKVLVD
-288 FLVSEFPYLKDRI
+288 FLTSEFPYLKDRI

-323 GENAKSELI
+323 GSAEKEELI

-339 TPARKEAL
+339 SPARKEAL
-347 LKASASYP
+347 LKASTSYP

-363 YIRYARIGNIEFEK
+363 YIRYARIGNIEFE
-377 PAQPQPAVTTPQ
+377 APAVTEPA
-389 DTTPQD
+389 DTTPKD
-395 TTPQDT
+395 TTPKDT
-401 TVRET
+401 VTT

-413 SAPVIIDT
+413 SAPVAVDT

-430 LDAIAAADTTATVKP
+430 LEAVAPVDTTAKVNP
-445 FEGGIVPA
+445 YEGGIVPA
-453 FPAQFK
+453 FPAPAK
-459 GNRNM
+459 GYRNM

-474 DAVTALN
+474 DAVTGLN

-486 PIANRFSVTWEDVF
+486 PIANRFSVAWEDVF

-510 FQLWEMGAEARY
+510 FQLWEMGAEARF

-554 KSINYQGEMW
+554 KSLNYQGELW

-592 MKTHFRHYIPTDS
+592 MKTHFRHYLPTDS

>member
-1 MTFRPHTSHI
+1 MTFRHHTDNI
-11 FQTAIAKMTALVAC
+11 FSVAITKMTALVVC
-25 LILSSF
+25 LALNVFSMR
-31 FVCAQDFDA
+31 AQVIDT
-40 HVRVFFPFDSPVLS
+40 HVRVYFPFDSPVLS
-54 ESYMTNAATFQ
+54 ESYMSNASAFHAI
-65 TLDALVAGIKDGSSV
+65 DSLVAGLQDGSV
-80 EVISYSSPEGN
+80 IEVVSYSSLEGN
-91 VSYNLNLSRNRAK
+91 VHYNLNLSRNRAA
-104 SVVNFLEARYPEL
+104 SVVSYLEAKYPQMH
-117 RGRIRTTSGAES
+117 GRIRTTSGAES
-129 WDDLRRQVSADARL
+129 WDDLRAKVSEDSRL
-143 SASAKKNILS
+143 SDSSKSAIVA
-153 IIDGSDAPDTK
+153 IIDGNDDPDSK
-164 EKALKALPQYKAL
+164 ESALKALPQYKAL

-185 RFADISLR
+185 RFADITLR
-193 IENSDKVGVPA
+193 IANLAKAEVRDE
-204 ANSEI
+204 NSEI
-209 SGGSVNAGK
+209 SEGSAARGEGQ
-218 RLPVVYF
+218 PVVYF
-225 PLSETTIHPE
+225 PLSETTIRPE
-235 YMGNEANIALL
+235 YMGNEANIAVL
-246 REMLSDPERVPSRIV
+246 REMLSDPNRVPSRVV
-261 IEGAASPEGPYS
+261 IEGAASPEGPVG
-273 INERLGANR
+273 INERLGATR
-282 AKTLVN
+282 AKVLVD
-288 FLVSEFPYLKDRI
+288 FLTSEFPYLKSRI

-311 GLRAC
+311 GLRAS

-323 GENAKSELI
+323 GSAEKEELI

-339 TPARKEAL
+339 SPARKEAL

-363 YIRYARIGNIEFEK
+363 YIRYARIGNIEFE
-377 PAQPQPAVTTPQ
+377 APAVTEPA
-389 DTTPQD
+389 DTTPKD
-395 TTPQDT
+395 TTPKDT
-401 TVRET
+401 VTT

-413 SAPVIIDT
+413 SAPVAVDT

-430 LDAIAAADTTATVKP
+430 LEAVAPVDTTAKVNP
-445 FEGGIVPA
+445 YEGGIVPA
-453 FPAQFK
+453 FPAPAK
-459 GNRNM
+459 GYRNM

-474 DAVTALN
+474 DAVTGLN

-486 PIANRFSVTWEDVF
+486 PIANRFSVAWEDVF

-510 FQLWEMGAEARY
+510 FQLWEMGAEARF

-554 KSINYQGEMW
+554 KSINYQGELW

-592 MKTHFRHYIPTDS
+592 MKTHFRHYLPTDS

>member
-1 MTFRPHTSHI
+1 MTFRHRTNNI
-11 FQTAIAKMTALVAC
+11 FSVAITKMTALVVC
-25 LILSSF
+25 LALNVF
-31 FVCAQDFDA
+31 FLRAQDSDA
-40 HVRVFFPFDSPVLS
+40 QVRVYFPFDSPVLS
-54 ESYMTNAATFQ
+54 ESYMSNASAFHAI
-65 TLDALVAGIKDGSSV
+65 DSLVAGLQNGSV
-80 EVISYSSPEGN
+80 IEVVSYSSPEGN
-91 VSYNLNLSRNRAK
+91 VHYNLNLSRNRAA
-104 SVVNFLEARYPEL
+104 SVVSYLEAKYPQMH
-117 RGRIRTTSGAES
+117 GRIRTTSGAES
-129 WDDLRRQVSADARL
+129 WDDLRTKVSADSRL
-143 SASAKKNILS
+143 SDSSKSAIVA
-153 IIDGSDAPDTK
+153 IIDGNDDPDSK
-164 EKALKALPQYKAL
+164 ESALKALPQYKAL

-185 RFADISLR
+185 RFADITLR
-193 IENSDKVGVPA
+193 IANLAKTEAQDDNSGISEGSA
-204 ANSEI
+204 A
-209 SGGSVNAGK
+209 AGEGQ
-218 RLPVVYF
+218 PVVYF
-225 PLSETTIHPE
+225 PLSETTIRPE
-235 YMGNEANIALL
+235 YMGNEANIAVL
-246 REMLSDPERVPSRIV
+246 REMLSDPNRVPSRVV
-261 IEGAASPEGPYS
+261 IEGAASPEGPVS
-273 INERLGANR
+273 INERLGATR
-282 AKTLVN
+282 AKVLVN
-288 FLVSEFPYLKDRI
+288 FLTSEFPYLKDRI

-311 GLRAC
+311 GLRAS

-323 GENAKSELI
+323 GSAEKEELI

-339 TPARKEAL
+339 SPARKEAL

-363 YIRYARIGNIEFEK
+363 YIRYARIGNIEFE
-377 PAQPQPAVTTPQ
+377 APAVTEPA
-389 DTTPQD
+389 DTTPKD
-395 TTPQDT
+395 TTPKDT
-401 TVRET
+401 VTT

-413 SAPVIIDT
+413 SAPVAVDT

-430 LDAIAAADTTATVKP
+430 LEAVAPVDTTAKVNP
-445 FEGGIVPA
+445 YEGGIVPA
-453 FPAQFK
+453 FPAPAK
-459 GNRNM
+459 GYRNM

-474 DAVTALN
+474 DAVTGLN

-486 PIANRFSVTWEDVF
+486 PIANRFSVAWEDVF

-510 FQLWEMGAEARY
+510 FQLWEMGAEARF

-554 KSINYQGEMW
+554 KSINYQGELW

-592 MKTHFRHYIPTDS
+592 MKTHFRHYLPTDS

>member
-1 MTFRPHTSHI
+1 MTFRHRTNNI
-11 FQTAIAKMTALVAC
+11 FSVAITKMTALVVC
-25 LILSSF
+25 LALNVF
-31 FVCAQDFDA
+31 FLRAQDSDA
-40 HVRVFFPFDSPVLS
+40 QVRVYFPFDSPVLS
-54 ESYMTNAATFQ
+54 ESYMSNASAFHAI
-65 TLDALVAGIKDGSSV
+65 DSLVAGLQNGSV
-80 EVISYSSPEGN
+80 IEVVSYSSPEGN
-91 VSYNLNLSRNRAK
+91 VHYNLNLSRNRAA
-104 SVVNFLEARYPEL
+104 SVVSYLEAKYPQMH
-117 RGRIRTTSGAES
+117 GRIRTTSGAES
-129 WDDLRRQVSADARL
+129 WDDLRTKVSADSRL
-143 SASAKKNILS
+143 SDSSKSAIVA
-153 IIDGSDAPDTK
+153 IIDGNDDPDSK
-164 EKALKALPQYKAL
+164 ESALKALPQYKAL

-185 RFADISLR
+185 RFADITLR
-193 IENSDKVGVPA
+193 IANLAKTEAQDDNSGISEGSA
-204 ANSEI
+204 A
-209 SGGSVNAGK
+209 AGEGQ
-218 RLPVVYF
+218 PVVYF
-225 PLSETTIHPE
+225 PLSETTIRPE
-235 YMGNEANIALL
+235 YMGNEANIAVL
-246 REMLSDPERVPSRIV
+246 REMLSDPNRVPSRVV
-261 IEGAASPEGPYS
+261 IEGAASPEGPVS
-273 INERLGANR
+273 INERLGATR
-282 AKTLVN
+282 AKVLVD
-288 FLVSEFPYLKDRI
+288 FLTSEFPYLKDRI

-311 GLRAC
+311 GLRAS

-323 GENAKSELI
+323 GSSEKEELI

-339 TPARKEAL
+339 SPARKEAL

-363 YIRYARIGNIEFEK
+363 YVRYARIGNIEFE
-377 PAQPQPAVTTPQ
+377 APAVTEPA
-389 DTTPQD
+389 DTTPKD
-395 TTPQDT
+395 TTPKDT
-401 TVRET
+401 VTT

-413 SAPVIIDT
+413 SAPVAVDT

-430 LDAIAAADTTATVKP
+430 LEAVAPVDTTAKVKP
-445 FEGGIVPA
+445 YEGGIVPA
-453 FPAQFK
+453 FPAPAK
-459 GNRNM
+459 GYRNM

-474 DAVTALN
+474 DAVTGLN

-486 PIANRFSVTWEDVF
+486 PIANRFSVAWEDVF

-510 FQLWEMGAEARY
+510 FQLWEMGAEARF

-554 KSINYQGEMW
+554 KSINYQGELW

-592 MKTHFRHYIPTDS
+592 MKTHFRHYLPTDS

>member
-1 MTFRPHTSHI
+1 MTFRHRTNNI
-11 FQTAIAKMTALVAC
+11 FSVAIAKMTALVVC
-25 LILSSF
+25 LSLNVFSMR
-31 FVCAQDFDA
+31 AQVNSA
-40 HVRVFFPFDSPVLS
+40 HIRVYFPFDSPVLS
-54 ESYMTNAATFQ
+54 ETYMSNASAFHAI
-65 TLDALVAGIKDGSSV
+65 DSLVAGLQDGSV
-80 EVISYSSPEGN
+80 IEVVSYSSPEGN
-91 VSYNLNLSRNRAK
+91 VHYNLNLSRNRAA
-104 SVVNFLEARYPEL
+104 SVVSYLEAKYPQMH
-117 RGRIRTTSGAES
+117 GRIRTTSGAES
-129 WDDLRRQVSADARL
+129 WDDLRAKVSADSRL
-143 SASAKKNILS
+143 SDSSKSAIVA
-153 IIDGSDAPDTK
+153 IIDGNDDPDSK
-164 EKALKALPQYKAL
+164 ESALKALPQYKAL

-185 RFADISLR
+185 RFADITLR
-193 IENSDKVGVPA
+193 IANLAKTEVQDENSGI
-204 ANSEI
+204 SE
-209 SGGSVNAGK
+209 GSTARGEG
-218 RLPVVYF
+218 RPVVYF
-225 PLSETTIHPE
+225 PLSETTIRPE
-235 YMGNEANIALL
+235 YMGNEANIAVL
-246 REMLSDPERVPSRIV
+246 REMLSDPNRVPSRVV
-261 IEGAASPEGPYS
+261 IEGAASPEGPVS
-273 INERLGANR
+273 INERLGATR
-282 AKTLVN
+282 AKVLVD
-288 FLVSEFPYLKDRI
+288 FLTSEFPYLKSRI

-323 GENAKSELI
+323 GSAEKEELI

-363 YIRYARIGNIEFEK
+363 YIRYARIGNIEFE
-377 PAQPQPAVTTPQ
+377 APAVTEPA
-389 DTTPQD
+389 DTTPED
-395 TTPQDT
+395 TTPKDT
-401 TVRET
+401 VTT

-413 SAPVIIDT
+413 SAPVAVDT

-430 LDAIAAADTTATVKP
+430 LEAVAPVDTTAKVKP
-445 FEGGIVPA
+445 YEGGIVPA
-453 FPAQFK
+453 FPAPAK
-459 GNRNM
+459 GYRNM

-474 DAVTALN
+474 DAVTGLN

-486 PIANRFSVTWEDVF
+486 PIANRFSVAWEDVF

-554 KSINYQGEMW
+554 KSINYQGELW

-592 MKTHFRHYIPTDS
+592 MKTHFRHYLPTDS

>member
-1 MTFRPHTSHI
+1 MTFRHRTNNI
-11 FQTAIAKMTALVAC
+11 FSVAITKMTALVVC
-25 LILSSF
+25 LALNVF
-31 FVCAQDFDA
+31 FMRAQVIDT
-40 HVRVFFPFDSPVLS
+40 HVRVYFPFDSPVLS
-54 ESYMTNAATFQ
+54 ESYMSNASAFHAI
-65 TLDALVAGIKDGSSV
+65 DSLVAGLQDGSV
-80 EVISYSSPEGN
+80 IEVVSYSSPEGN
-91 VSYNLNLSRNRAK
+91 VHYNLNLSRNRAA
-104 SVVNFLEARYPEL
+104 SVVSYLEAKYPQMH
-117 RGRIRTTSGAES
+117 GRIRTTSGAES
-129 WDDLRRQVSADARL
+129 WDDLRAKVSEDSRL
-143 SASAKKNILS
+143 SDSSKSAIVA
-153 IIDGSDAPDTK
+153 IIDGNDDPDSK
-164 EKALKALPQYKAL
+164 ESALRALPQYKAL

-185 RFADISLR
+185 RFADITLR
-193 IENSDKVGVPA
+193 I
-204 ANSEI
+204 ANLVKAEVQDEYSEI
-209 SGGSVNAGK
+209 SEGSAARGEGQ
-218 RLPVVYF
+218 PVVYF
-225 PLSETTIHPE
+225 PLSETTIRPE
-235 YMGNEANIALL
+235 YMGNEANIAVL
-246 REMLSDPERVPSRIV
+246 REMLSDPNRVPSRVV
-261 IEGAASPEGPYS
+261 IEGAASPEGPVS
-273 INERLGANR
+273 INERLGATR
-282 AKTLVN
+282 AKVLVD
-288 FLVSEFPYLKDRI
+288 FLTSEFPYLKNRI

-311 GLRAC
+311 GLRAS

-323 GENAKSELI
+323 GSAEKEELI

-339 TPARKEAL
+339 SPARKEAL
-347 LKASASYP
+347 LKASTSYP

-363 YIRYARIGNIEFEK
+363 YIRYARIGNIEFE
-377 PAQPQPAVTTPQ
+377 APAVTEPA
-389 DTTPQD
+389 DTTPKD
-395 TTPQDT
+395 TTPKDT
-401 TVRET
+401 VTT

-413 SAPVIIDT
+413 SAPVAVDT

-430 LDAIAAADTTATVKP
+430 LEAVAPVDTTAKVNP
-445 FEGGIVPA
+445 YEGGIVPA
-453 FPAQFK
+453 FPAPAK
-459 GNRNM
+459 GYRNM

-474 DAVTALN
+474 DAVTGLN

-486 PIANRFSVTWEDVF
+486 PIANRFSVAWEDVF

-510 FQLWEMGAEARY
+510 FQLWEMGAEARF

-554 KSINYQGEMW
+554 KSLNYQGELW

-592 MKTHFRHYIPTDS
+592 MKTHFRHYLPTDS

>member
-1 MTFRPHTSHI
+1 MTFRHHTSNI
-11 FQTAIAKMTALVAC
+11 FTSAIAKMTALVAC
-25 LILSSF
+25 LILNAF
-31 FVCAQDFDA
+31 FVRAQSNDA
-40 HVRVFFPFDSPVLS
+40 QVRVFFPFDSPVLS
-54 ESYMTNAATFQ
+54 ESYMTNATTFQ
-65 TLDALVAGIKDGSSV
+65 TLDALVAGIKDGSTV

-104 SVVNFLEARYPEL
+104 SVVNFLEAKYPQL

-129 WDDLRRQVSADARL
+129 WDDLRSQVSADSRL
-143 SASAKKNILS
+143 SASAKKSILS
-153 IIDGSDAPDTK
+153 IIDGSDAPDAK
-164 EKALKALPQYKAL
+164 ESALKALPQYKAL

-193 IENSDKVGVPA
+193 IENSAKVGDLA
-204 ANSEI
+204 ANSEF
-209 SGGSVNAGK
+209 SESSANMTGRG
-218 RLPVVYF
+218 LPIVYF

-235 YMGNEANIALL
+235 YMGNEANIAVL
-246 REMLSDPERVPSRIV
+246 REMLSDPKRVPSRIV
-261 IEGAASPEGPYS
+261 IEGAASPEGPLS

-282 AKTLVN
+282 ARTLVN
-288 FLVSEFPYLKDRI
+288 FLVAEFPYLKDRL

-323 GENAKSELI
+323 GENEKSELI

-347 LKASASYP
+347 MKASASYP

-377 PAQPQPAVTTPQ
+377 PATVEPV
-389 DTTPQD
+389 DTTPVD
-395 TTPQDT
+395 TTPKDTVNTVAPVDT
-401 TVRET
+401 TAT
-406 VVPADTT
+406 PA
-413 SAPVIIDT
+413 AVDT
-421 TDLFPARDT
+421 TDLFHAKDT
-430 LDAIAAADTTATVKP
+430 LNAIPAADTTATVKP

-522 WFKPWETVGTEKLR
+522 WFKPWETIGTEKLR

>member
-1 MTFRPHTSHI
+1 MNFRHTASHI
-11 FQTAIAKMTALVAC
+11 SRNAIAKMTALVTC
-25 LILSSF
+25 LILNF
-31 FVCAQDFDA
+31 FYVRAQVNEA
-40 HVRVFFPFDSPVLS
+40 QVRVFFPFDSPVLS
-54 ESYMTNAATFQ
+54 ENYMSNANSFQ
-65 TLDALVAGIKDGSSV
+65 TLDALVAKIQAGSSIQ
-80 EVISYSSPEGN
+80 VISYSSPEGN

-104 SVVNFLEARYPEL
+104 SVVSFMETRYPQL
-117 RGRIRTTSGAES
+117 KGSIHTTSGAES
-129 WDDLRRQVSADARL
+129 WEDLRAQVSNDSRL
-143 SASAKKNILS
+143 SAASKESILS
-153 IIDGSDAPDTK
+153 IIDGNDAPDAK
-164 EKALKALPQYKAL
+164 ESALKALPQYKAL

-185 RFADISLR
+185 RYADISLR
-193 IENSDKVGVPA
+193 IENLAKVGDNN
-204 ANSEI
+204 ANTEFSEKSENEI
-209 SGGSVNAGK
+209 SAAGNG
-218 RLPVVYF
+218 LPIVYF

-235 YMGNEANIALL
+235 YMGNQANIAVL
-246 REMLSDPERVPSRIV
+246 REMLSNPERVPSRIV

-282 AKTLVN
+282 ARVLVN
-288 FLVSEFPYLKDRI
+288 FLTSEFPYLRNRI

-311 GLRAC
+311 GLRAS

-323 GENAKSELI
+323 GSAEKEELI

-363 YIRYARIGNIEFEK
+363 YIRYARIGNVEFEEVATVE
-377 PAQPQPAVTTPQ
+377 PADTTSK
-389 DTTPQD
+389 DTTPKD
-395 TTPQDT
+395 T
-401 TVRET
+401 VVA

-413 SAPVIIDT
+413 AAPVAVDT
-421 TDLFPARDT
+421 TDLFPAQDS
-430 LDAIAAADTTATVKP
+430 LDAVAPVDTTAKVSPYT
-445 FEGGIVPA
+445 GGIVPA
-453 FPAQFK
+453 FPAPSK
-459 GNRNM
+459 GYRNM

-474 DAVTALN
+474 DAVTGLN

-486 PIANRFSVTWEDVF
+486 PIANRFSVAWEDVF

-554 KSINYQGEMW
+554 KDINYQGELW

-592 MKTHFRHYIPTDS
+592 MKTHFRHYLPTDS

-617 SFYNIFKYPTKAKV
+617 TFYNIFKYPTKAKV